1 MIMNFSLNPFI
12 NEFDSISSPS
22 DLYSSNDDISEVF
35 LDILFQDKQDVN
47 ENNIKIRLEPFF
59 KVEKDKNLNDLNRGR
74 RKKQNKSI
82 IPFETSKIK
91 GIHGNKSFDNLE
103 RKIQVHYIRFIINFS
118 NDALK
123 SEKNLNRCT
132 FKQIDTRIKE
142 TINYKQ
148 ICKLRKSS
156 IGDILQNDLSDKYKR
171 YDKSE
176 NRKLFKKVV
185 SSSEWLRELF
195 KMNYLELF
203 NYYYN
208 EKEPLAKIMFKGK
221 EIIISPKTKSFYY
234 LLEKNV
240 NLRTYLISTVNS
252 IYFDGNEKEP
262 TLFTEI

>member
-47 ENNIKIRLEPFF
+47 ENNSKIRLEPFF
-59 KVEKDKNLNDLNRGR
+59 KVEKDKILKDLNRGR

-82 IPFETSKIK
+82 DPFETSKIK

-123 SEKNLNRCT
+123 AEKNLNRCT

-156 IGDILQNDLSDKYKR
+156 IGDILQNDLSDKYKT

-176 NRKLFKKVV
+176 NRKLFRKVV
-185 SSSEWLRELF
+185 SSSEWLGELF

-203 NYYYN
+203 KYYYN
-208 EKEPLAKIMFKGK
+208 KKEPLTKKMFKGK
-221 EIIISPKTKSFYY
+221 EIILSSKTKSFYY
-234 LLEKNV
+234 LLEKNK
-240 NLRTYLISTVNS
+240 NLRTNLISTVNR
-252 IYFDGNEKEP
+252 IYFNGKEKEP